1 VTDQNPETTMTEQ
14 DEKDLATLLGEAG
27 DMTYNPVLRIWQEIL
42 SEKNRKHG
50 ARVTIPWA
58 NGICGKYQGMTFALM
73 PAFVAL
79 YFDFMARLVEVLEVE
94 ISTDPDCLK
103 WHSVEED
110 LEENAGHY
118 KALLTDWQKTILAAE
133 LAWDPTHA
141 EAPAY
146 VAALGEISQF
156 FFGEIGLTGHLGA
169 IGFNFTEEDQQELA
183 EALTEFQ
190 AELLEEGK

>member
-1 VTDQNPETTMTEQ
+1 MNDQTPETAMSEQ
-14 DEKDLATLLGEAG
+14 DEKALATLLGEAA
-27 DMTYNPVLRIWQEIL
+27 DMKYNPVLRIWQEIL
-42 SEKNRKHG
+42 SERNRKHG

-58 NGICGKYQGMTFALM
+58 NAICGKYQGMTFALM
-73 PAFVAL
+73 PSFVAL
-79 YFDFMARLVEVLEVE
+79 YFDFMARLVDVLEVE

-103 WHSVEED
+103 RHTVDED

-133 LAWDPTHA
+133 LAWDPVHA

-156 FFGEIGLTGHLGA
+156 FFGEVGLTGHLGA
-169 IGFNFTEEDQQELA
+169 VGFDFTDEDQQALA
-183 EALTEFQ
+183 DTLNEYQ

>member
-42 SEKNRKHG
+42 
-50 ARVTIPWA
+50 WA

-169 IGFNFTEEDQQELA
+169 IGFNFTEEDQQKLA